1 MARQKKPPA
10 ANGKRVTLRDVMSAV
25 QAGLTGVH
33 TRIDDVNRRVDESLD
48 GQRGLSEQMTQL
60 HAAMHDLRQ
69 TTNDTLHGIEQRVRV
84 LEMPW
89 KLIGNG
95 WVKAGAFAGAASA
108 VTSFIMKFGFPVH
121 WPF

>member
-1 MARQKKPPA
+1 MARQKKPQA
-10 ANGKRVTLRDVMSAV
+10 ANGKRVTLRDVMAAV

-69 TTNDTLHGIEQRVRV
+69 TTNDALHGIEQRVRV

-89 KLIGNG
+89 KLVSNS
-95 WVKAGAFAGAASA
+95 WVKVGAFAGAASA
-108 VTSFIMKFGFPVH
+108 ITSFILKFGFP